1 MALFEQ
7 EQSHSHH
14 KGGMSM
20 RKFLTILLVCGLVL
34 LCACG
39 KQTQDADKP
48 QDTLTGNYKA
58 AVAAIDSGD
67 YRTAYDLLRN
77 ATDEHSKELLSRFV
91 FVPTTITSAIRGE
104 TYDMHFSTELIYDA
118 KGNVLRHIRIDKGDK
133 VETVYTYTDGRL
145 SKEIATSDDFT
156 RTEEYNY
163 DANGR
168 LIRHHRTDCSD
179 DRIDE
184 TTYTYV
190 FDENGNL
197 TDEKRISVYG
207 DGSCQEVTTNYL
219 YDEGKLIEEKRV
231 AKDDDTISTTVVTT
245 YRYNADGKEIYK
257 KIDLGLDYLISENPT
272 EFYTEYRADG
282 TLYKYTER
290 DGNDDRVT
298 EYDEKGR
305 EWRLWFYPTNSLDNK
320 PYIFYEYT
328 YDNADRVVKKTYAE
342 GADYY
347 TYDEKGNRL
356 TAERIFLN
364 GDTQWAYTYTYDA
377 DGRMLSEVHTYGDGK
392 AETTTNTYDADG
404 NRITQIYKGFSSETG
419 EAITITENVAW
430 TLFYYPN
437 EVPEVVEEELYSLTI
452 PPNAA

>member
-1 MALFEQ
+1 
-7 EQSHSHH
+7 
-14 KGGMSM
+14 M

-34 LCACG
+34 FCACG

-190 FDENGNL
+190 FDENGNQ
-197 TDEKRISVYG
+197 RFV
-207 DGSCQEVTTNYL
+207 
-219 YDEGKLIEEKRV
+219 
-231 AKDDDTISTTVVTT
+231 
-245 YRYNADGKEIYK
+245 
-257 KIDLGLDYLISENPT
+257 
-272 EFYTEYRADG
+272 
-282 TLYKYTER
+282 
-290 DGNDDRVT
+290 
-298 EYDEKGR
+298 
-305 EWRLWFYPTNSLDNK
+305 
-320 PYIFYEYT
+320 
-328 YDNADRVVKKTYAE
+328 
-342 GADYY
+342 
-347 TYDEKGNRL
+347 
-356 TAERIFLN
+356 
-364 GDTQWAYTYTYDA
+364 
-377 DGRMLSEVHTYGDGK
+377 
-392 AETTTNTYDADG
+392 
-404 NRITQIYKGFSSETG
+404 
-419 EAITITENVAW
+419 
-430 TLFYYPN
+430 N
-437 EVPEVVEEELYSLTI
+437 E
-452 PPNAA
+452 